1 MAPVAPW
8 TEATRRLASAMAA
21 GAAGVSGGA
30 AEPSRQAVR
39 LAPDSLLLRTKV
51 VQTYWLMG
59 LRDRALGHN
68 DFIRVVDGKLAGEIA
83 RWMETKKVD

>member
-1 MAPVAPW
+1 VALAG
-8 TEATRRLASAMAA
+8 TGRTKEAIARL
-21 GAAGVSGGA
+21 
-30 AEPSRQAVR
+30 EEAVR

-68 DFIRVVDGKLAGEIA
+68 DFIQGVDGKLAGEIT